1 MGPLV
6 TILARAKC
14 RSALREKGYSFRQI
28 NDVIHAVDDEAI
40 SWACVE
46 TSISPSAIGD
56 GKIIDAILDFF
67 KSPEGQALLAALIKM
82 LLALIGGL

>member
-14 RSALREKGYSFRQI
+14 RSALREKGYTFRQI
-28 NDVIHAVDDEAI
+28 NDVIGAVDDDAL
-40 SWACVE
+40 SWAMQESGVKA
-46 TSISPSAIGD
+46 SAIGD

-82 LLALIGGL
+82 LIALIGGL